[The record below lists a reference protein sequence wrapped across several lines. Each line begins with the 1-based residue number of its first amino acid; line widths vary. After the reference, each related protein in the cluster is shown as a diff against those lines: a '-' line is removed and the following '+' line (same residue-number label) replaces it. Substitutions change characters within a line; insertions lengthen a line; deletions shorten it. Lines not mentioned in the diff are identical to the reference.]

1 MMEEIH
7 VFVTNSQGERVS
19 IGAQANRTEAKKTIQ
34 SIKDLSPGERK
45 KLGYSNP
52 RIKTLLF

>member
-1 MMEEIH
+1 MEEIH

-19 IGAQANRTEAKKTIQ
+19 IGVQANRTEAKKTIQ
-34 SIKDLSPGERK
+34 SIKDLSPAERK

>member
-1 MMEEIH
+1 MIEEIH
-7 VFVTNSQGERVS
+7 VFVTNSRGERVS
-19 IGAQANRTEAKKTIQ
+19 IGAQSNRSEAKKTIQ
-34 SIKDLSPGERK
+34 SIKDLSLGERK

>member
-1 MMEEIH
+1 MEEIH
-7 VFVTNSQGERVS
+7 VFVTNSRGERFS

-34 SIKDLSPGERK
+34 SIKDLPPDERK